1 MVAGFVVELKCTSGE
16 SNSNV
21 SFLIGVL
28 VQVGDDSCTLV
39 LSLESCLGGF

>member
-28 VQVGDDSCTLV
+28 VHVVDDSSILV
-39 LSLESCLGGF
+39 PSLESCLGGF